1 MVAKSS
7 RVSRTRRERVA
18 DPSQFS
24 RNHFGIRHI
33 CEINKTE
40 LRTNCDINETL
51 RDNIASKLSYIFC
64 KRCSGERHETVA
76 RTSHDYRATILNYS
90 QLCRQRFVK
99 RVPPI

>member
-7 RVSRTRRERVA
+7 RMSRTRREIVA

-24 RNHFGIRHI
+24 RNHFGTGHI

-51 RDNIASKLSYIFC
+51 CDNIARKL
-64 KRCSGERHETVA
+64 
-76 RTSHDYRATILNYS
+76 N
-90 QLCRQRFVK
+90 
-99 RVPPI
+99 